1 MIKGDVNLILLS
13 KDPSFPS
20 LKPIMHIPQGWNLAD
35 LSIFSKKDPKNM

>member
-1 MIKGDVNLILLS
+1 MIKGDVNLILFS
-13 KDPSFPS
+13 KDPNFPS